1 MILVAAERSGGDPL
15 YTLDQKTAR
24 LAGVVLL
31 QNRAGWRRTQI
42 GGRRRANG
50 TWDRKLV
57 EVWLRQ
63 WPFMWFHR

>member
-1 MILVAAERSGGDPL
+1 MILVAAERSGDDPL

-31 QNRAGWRRTQI
+31 QNRAGWPQTQN

-50 TWDRKLV
+50 TWDRKLL
-57 EVWLRQ
+57 EVCLHQNPFDSLRT
-63 WPFMWFHR
+63 